1 MGNEKLLKWEDE
13 REEKKRE
20 KRGRG
25 RGRGI
30 RWKEEG
36 KREGREKSR
45 RWMEWKIIIV
55 IMGGM
60 DDLPVGPKR
69 GRGPVE

>member
-1 MGNEKLLKWEDE
+1 MGGRRKKGRE
-13 REEKKRE
+13 RERE
-20 KRGRG
+20 
-25 RGRGI
+25 
-30 RWKEEG
+30 
-36 KREGREKSR
+36 EGREKSR
-45 RWMEWKIIIV
+45 RWMEWKIIIA